1 MTVQI
6 RRSTTPGNAPSS
18 LLVGELAIN
27 EADQRLYHRNAAGA
41 VTYSDLGRNQLSASE
56 HSPSTEGQTVFSVG
70 NYTVGSVSIYVN
82 GVLIASTDYTA
93 TNGTTITLGSGLEM
107 GDILTVVRI
116 GRAAVSGG
124 FTAQETTAG
133 AAQTTF
139 TVSGGYTV
147 GQIVVYL
154 NGVLLPSSE
163 FTATN
168 GTSIILATASV
179 AGDILTTY
187 KMD

>member
-1 MTVQI
+1 
-6 RRSTTPGNAPSS
+6 
-18 LLVGELAIN
+18 
-27 EADQRLYHRNAAGA
+27 
-41 VTYSDLGRNQLSASE
+41 
-56 HSPSTEGQTVFSVG
+56 
-70 NYTVGSVSIYVN
+70 
-82 GVLIASTDYTA
+82 
-93 TNGTTITLGSGLEM
+93 M